1 MPHECQK
8 RGVEQEKQ
16 TEEVVEVGFVQGN
29 NTHKSRYVGNT
40 QHAALSMRLRGGSC
54 HWHWP
59 RISAAAPE
67 VEEVN
72 VTPPFFGKAKR
83 GIELC
88 LPPTRLG
95 PERAK
100 NDGR

>member
-1 MPHECQK
+1 MNAKK
-8 RGVEQEKQ
+8 RGWNRKNKLKGLLRWVSFKK
-16 TEEVVEVGFVQGN
+16 TIRTKADTLATPN
-29 NTHKSRYVGNT
+29 MP
-40 QHAALSMRLRGGSC
+40 ALSMKLCGGSC

-72 VTPPFFGKAKR
+72 VTPPFFEKAKR